1 MEITATDEVIKTT
14 YRKLARQYHPDKH
27 ATKSPEESKAAEE
40 KFKKIQQAY
49 NEIKKEKG
57 L

>member
-1 MEITATDEVIKTT
+1 MGFLTHKNKT
-14 YRKLARQYHPDKH
+14 YRKLARQHHPDKH
-27 ATKSPEESKAAEE
+27 ATKSPEETKAAEE

-49 NEIKKEKG
+49 NEIKKERG